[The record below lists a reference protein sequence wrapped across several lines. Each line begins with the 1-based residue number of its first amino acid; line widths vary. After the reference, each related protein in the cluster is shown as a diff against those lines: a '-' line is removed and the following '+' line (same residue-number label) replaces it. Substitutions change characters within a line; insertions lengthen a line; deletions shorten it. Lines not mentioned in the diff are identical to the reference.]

1 MRHGSVSQRHTRAC
15 PRNPDGSFAPHRCKG
30 SWQWVLE
37 YGRDSTGK
45 RMQTSRAGFPTK
57 AAAQSALKEAVQ
69 TLLADVHITD
79 ITMADYLNRWLT
91 GKHALRPKTATLYGE
106 LAHNYLIPH
115 LGRVRLLD
123 LRAHHLDRMYAA
135 ITTGKSGRPLSPS
148 TIRRIHGVLR
158 SALNT
163 AVKRRLIPYNPADH
177 IELAPEN
184 PQRPKEWTAT
194 ECQRFLTVCADDRLI
209 ALYHLMIVTG
219 MRRGEAVGLRWEDV
233 DLDGEYLQ
241 VVQQITDVNGRSVLG
256 TPKSRKGDR
265 LVQLDGD
272 TVAVLR
278 RHRDRQDAERR
289 AWGSAWQ
296 DSGYVFTREDGS
308 ALRPE
313 YVTRHFAHLSRR
325 ASLRPIRLHDLRH
338 TSASLALDAGVDL
351 KVVSDRLGHSQI
363 GVTADLYAHVNRRLG
378 KAASEQIAATLRPGS
393 ETLPAPFLPH
403 EPQDGPRPT
412 GEPNESDPAST
423 AS

>member
-1 MRHGSVSQRHTRAC
+1 SAGLCHANAPITIGGSGL
-15 PRNPDGSFAPHRCKG
+15 N
-30 SWQWVLE
+30 SWL
-37 YGRDSTGK
+37 D
-45 RMQTSRAGFPTK
+45 
-57 AAAQSALKEAVQ
+57 
-69 TLLADVHITD
+69 
-79 ITMADYLNRWLT
+79 
-91 GKHALRPKTATLYGE
+91 GKHALKPKTVAIYGE
-106 LAHNYLIPH
+106 LTRNYLIPH
-115 LGRVRLLD
+115 LGGVRLLD

-135 ITTGKSGRPLSPS
+135 ITIGKSGRPLSPS

-184 PQRPKEWTAT
+184 PKRAKAWTAT
-194 ECQRFLTVCADDRLI
+194 ECQRFLAVCADDRLI
-209 ALYHLMIVTG
+209 DLYHLMIVTG
-219 MRRGEAVGLRWEDV
+219 MRRGETVGLRWEDV
-233 DLDGEYLQ
+233 DLDDEYLQ

-278 RHRDRQDAERR
+278 RHRERQEAERR

-313 YVTRHFAHLSRR
+313 YVTRHFADLCRR
-325 ASLRPIRLHDLRH
+325 AGLRPIRVHDLRH
-338 TSASLALDAGVDL
+338 TNASLALDGGADL
-351 KVVSDRLGHSQI
+351 KVVSERLGHSQLAI
-363 GVTADLYAHVNRRLG
+363 TADLYTHVNRRLG
-378 KAASEQIAATLRPGS
+378 KAVAEQIAATLRPGS

-403 EPQDGPRPT
+403 GPERGPDHP
-412 GEPNESDPAST
+412 ENRYESDPPGT
-423 AS
+423 ASNDIPAGQSPEPPES